1 MKKPVLILIVVAIF
15 VSIITS
21 GMCGGPIDQIF
32 SGWRDTSFCSTETGI
47 FSLVPG
53 EALTNYHRDGGAF
66 FLIFVSLALLL
77 LVGLFFGLLKT
88 YSWLKKR

>member
-32 SGWRDTSFCSTETGI
+32 SGWRDTSFCNTEAGI

-53 EALTNYHRDGGAF
+53 EALTTYHRDGGAF
-66 FLIFVSLALLL
+66 FLIFISLAF
-77 LVGLFFGLLKT
+77 LVLFGLFLGLLKI
-88 YSWLKKR
+88 YSWLRSL